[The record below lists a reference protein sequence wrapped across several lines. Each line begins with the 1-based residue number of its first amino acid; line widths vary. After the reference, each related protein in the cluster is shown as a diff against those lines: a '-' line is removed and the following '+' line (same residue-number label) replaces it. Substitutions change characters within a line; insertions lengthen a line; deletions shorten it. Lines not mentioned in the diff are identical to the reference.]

1 MFVYFFLSFLFSQLC
16 LSQTHSQLILSS
28 SHLSV
33 SPFLKT
39 LSSSLSQTLT
49 SLSHHH
55 RPDSILN
62 VTAHQSSMSP
72 THQSP
77 HFVELPS
84 RWSASDPRRRFI
96 WVWSGFLV
104 GLITVAFVN
113 CGWSSGLLVGLI
125 IVGFYFYFLL
135 VVSGGS
141 WWFWVLM
148 VLWVMWVIM
157 AHCQS
162 VWVWFGFL
170 VGLIT
175 VAFVNYG
182 WFSGL
187 LVGLIIVGL
196 LFLIGYWWWIMVVL
210 GFDSAVGDVN

>member
-1 MFVYFFLSFLFSQLC
+1 MFVYFFLSFSFSQLC

-96 WVWSGFLV
+96 WVWFGFLV

-125 IVGFYFYFLL
+125 IVGFF
-135 VVSGGS
+135 
-141 WWFWVLM
+141 
-148 VLWVMWVIM
+148 
-157 AHCQS
+157 
-162 VWVWFGFL
+162 
-170 VGLIT
+170 
-175 VAFVNYG
+175 
-182 WFSGL
+182 FS
-187 LVGLIIVGL
+187 
-196 LFLIGYWWWIMVVL
+196 FLIGCRWWIMVVL
-210 GFDSAVGDVN
+210 GFDGSVGDVGDHGTLPIRLSLIWVFGWVDHCGFCQLWMI